1 MKKLITILIILL
13 IVPFVFADNE
23 TVSSEGK
30 ELCDYIFA
38 KTNIKMGTS
47 VPKMIPYKNERF
59 NVFTN
64 KDELVGHLIFE
75 DGLVTSYNCESIEEP
90 TYNVIVKGK
99 STIDDIMDSESP
111 IKVLNKKLGNK
122 EIDLKGVTFG
132 KQFKGFMTKL
142 GLSIASVFM

>member
-1 MKKLITILIILL
+1 MKKLLTILIILL
-13 IVPFVFADNE
+13 IVPFVYANNE
-23 TVSSEGK
+23 TAGSEGK
-30 ELCDYIFA
+30 ELCDYIFT
-38 KTNIKMGTS
+38 KTNIEMGTS

-64 KDELVGHLIFE
+64 EDELVGHLIFE
-75 DGLVTSYNCESIEEP
+75 NGLVTSYNCESIEEP

-142 GLSIASVFM
+142 GLSIVSVFM